1 MAKTK
6 KRVLSLLLALVM
18 ALSLLPTAAFALGE
32 SSGDQIMQDSSGNHL
47 YYVSENEAVTDKTT
61 ETAKNTTS
69 GGNVT
74 VSKTIVGTNNEN
86 EFLVTLEVQTKQ
98 KLNET
103 VSSPRRGGG
112 AGPGPL
118 RLHELL
124 RRVR

>member
-74 VSKTIVGTNNEN
+74 VSKTIAGTNNEN

-103 VSSPRRGGG
+103 VSS
-112 AGPGPL
+112 
-118 RLHELL
+118 
-124 RRVR
+124 